1 MQYCASFWNHRD
13 EWYDPKLYRHTDCC
27 FCTCFTNATQITRAV
42 QRPEAPALLPVFPM
56 TLMFCNAQ
64 RLMGMQRL
72 VNGYLPYWFVLWV
85 PVCVANRCCWAD
97 LKLSSSLFQSVCLS
111 LCLPLRGLLYWGPP
125 SQLRWTSTI
134 EWYPDPGLLQNEL
147 FGSVDSASAA
157 LLPCITEKQFCS
169 SPLVRF
175 LILHPNSSF
184 SILNWTLVPDIIC
197 NLCRIA

>member
-42 QRPEAPALLPVFPM
+42 QRPEAPALLPVFLM
-56 TLMFCNAQ
+56 TLMFCNAR

-134 EWYPDPGLLQNEL
+134 EWYPDPGLLQN
-147 FGSVDSASAA
+147 
-157 LLPCITEKQFCS
+157 
-169 SPLVRF
+169 
-175 LILHPNSSF
+175 
-184 SILNWTLVPDIIC
+184 
-197 NLCRIA
+197 